1 LSSSHWR
8 RLLHNGIVTYP
19 ELLRTALGQRLPMTK
34 ALELLRGS
42 GASPAEAAQAL
53 QDVTGASPEEARATV
68 AASRAWSG
76 PRSGISLGAGFRE
89 WYGAIGQHGRSG
101 HGSASVLPHLAR
113 QAHAQAGPART
124 PRR

>member
-1 LSSSHWR
+1 VV
-8 RLLHNGIVTYP
+8 LHNGRVTYP
-19 ELLRTALGQRLPMTK
+19 DLLRSALDQRLPMAR

-53 QDVTGASPEEARATV
+53 QDVTGTSAEQARATV

-76 PRSGISLGAGFRE
+76 PRSGVSLGAGFRE

-113 QAHAQAGPART
+113 QSQAQAGAARA